1 MKVKLTEND
10 LKDIVKESVIKIL
23 NESIYDDNDGFYSN
37 TSVDDYSNNIENDDE
52 EYDEDKE
59 REEDIVH
66 MLYEI
71 DEFYS
76 DYSFG
81 INLVDKDENGK
92 EYYPYKPYIGI
103 YGVGPHPEYM
113 DFLCVRIINGKKYK
127 DIKWENMSEDMKDDI
142 EKLVTMIYNSRVND
156 D

>member
-1 MKVKLTEND
+1 MKIKLTEKD
-10 LKDIVKESVIKIL
+10 LKHIVKESVIKIL

-37 TSVDDYSNNIENDDE
+37 TSVDDYFNNIENDDE

-59 REEDIVH
+59 REEDIAH

-81 INLVDKDENGK
+81 IDLVDKDENGK
-92 EYYPYKPYIGI
+92 EYYPYKPYIGV
-103 YGVGPHPEYM
+103 YGVGPNPENM
-113 DFLCVRIINGKKYK
+113 EFLGVRIINGKNYK
-127 DIKWENMSEDMKDDI
+127 DITWENMSEDMKEEV
-142 EKLVTMIYNSRVND
+142 EKLVSMIYNSRID
-156 D
+156 ED